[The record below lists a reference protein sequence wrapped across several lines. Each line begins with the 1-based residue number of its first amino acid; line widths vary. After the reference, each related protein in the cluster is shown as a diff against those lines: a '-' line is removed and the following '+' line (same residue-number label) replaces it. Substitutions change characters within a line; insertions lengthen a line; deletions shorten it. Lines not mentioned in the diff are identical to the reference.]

1 MQWGPWS
8 PQAECLAPW
17 MALGQQNWAEGKR
30 CKFET
35 GLQPISEWRE
45 KQRWPPKL
53 GLVPSLSQLAKPQE
67 EERLADGNPV
77 FQSPPL
83 CSLPRD
89 PVQTSTDLRYLVQS
103 QNNNNPDSCMASIVS
118 SSHFDVREGKEEAR
132 KKWLHFAFLV
142 WIPESWDCW
151 KKGFECRNA

>member
-1 MQWGPWS
+1 MGTLKS
-8 PQAECLAPW
+8 PGRVSRSCTGDHWLHEWLLVSRTEQRGRGISLRQGCSPLASDVRSK
-17 MALGQQNWAEGKR
+17 G
-30 CKFET
+30 
-35 GLQPISEWRE
+35 GL
-45 KQRWPPKL
+45 PKL

-67 EERLADGNPV
+67 EERLTNGNPV

-89 PVQTSTDLRYLVQS
+89 PVQISTDLRYLVQS
-103 QNNNNPDSCMASIVS
+103 QNNNNPDSCMASIGS

-142 WIPESWDCW
+142 
-151 KKGFECRNA
+151 